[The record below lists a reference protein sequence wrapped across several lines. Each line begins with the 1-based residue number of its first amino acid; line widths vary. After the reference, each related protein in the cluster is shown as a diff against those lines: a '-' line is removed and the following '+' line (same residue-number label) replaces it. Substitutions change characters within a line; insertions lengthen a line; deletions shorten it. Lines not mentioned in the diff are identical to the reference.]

1 MIDVGGPSLF
11 WVVLSL
17 DGSRLS
23 FGPQTSSQIM
33 KWRLTISY
41 EYLAL
46 FYACPLALITYI
58 NLFLFIFMLP
68 QGVLPFF
75 LSVSP
80 TLCVCVCVS
89 GWWLP
94 GCPKASPFLL
104 PHSPLPSP
112 LSLLTYSLCPPA
124 RSIPLLPSYWPF
136 NFILDQ

>member
-80 TLCVCVCVS
+80 TLCVCVWLVAA
-89 GWWLP
+89 WLP
-94 GCPKASPFLL
+94 QGVSLSSPSFSSPFSSE
-104 PHSPLPSP
+104 PI
-112 LSLLTYSLCPPA
+112 YSLCPPA

-136 NFILDQ
+136 SFIVDQ